1 MKVIF
6 YGVRGSIPRSGK
18 DFVEYGGNTSC
29 IAIETED
36 FLFLFDAGTGIVNI
50 NYDEFGRK
58 PIHLFFTHYHYDH
71 IIGFPFFI
79 PFFMRK
85 KVEIRIYG
93 PRFKKLSPKKIVD
106 LFMNKRFI
114 PYTIKDFKNI
124 PQGFSEIKNQ
134 KPLSFD
140 GNIKVIPHYFLEHPI
155 DGVFVYE
162 FIKDGKKIIIATDIE
177 TKKSNEKRLIDIS
190 MGSELLIM
198 DSHFTDKD
206 YQKLVRAGKEYGHST
221 FTKSQK
227 IAKKANVKK
236 LFFYHYNP
244 SYTDNLLKK
253 IEDECV
259 VFENAEFSKEGL
271 RIEL

>member
-18 DFVEYGGNTSC
+18 EFVEYGGNTSC
-29 IAIETED
+29 IAVETED
-36 FLFLFDAGTGIVNI
+36 SLFLFDAGTGIVNI

-93 PRFKKLSPKKIVD
+93 PRFKNLSPKKIVD

-134 KPLSFD
+134 KPLIFND
-140 GNIKVIPHYFLEHPI
+140 NIKIIPHYFSEHPI

-162 FIKDGKKIIIATDIE
+162 FLKDNKKIVIATDIE
-177 TKKSNEKRLIDIS
+177 TKKSNEKRLIDVS
-190 MGSELLIM
+190 MDSELLIM

-206 YQKLVRAGKEYGHST
+206 YQKLIRAGKEYGHST

-244 SYTDNLLKK
+244 SYTDSFLEK
-253 IEDECV
+253 IKDECV
-259 VFENAEFSKEGL
+259 TFENSEFSKEGL
-271 RIEL
+271 KFEL